1 MSVPWSSRD
10 WWIKFPKSW
19 FDWSTE
25 STVIQV
31 FIMAHMFL
39 ECESVVN
46 HRNCLRKCLIFFILL
61 SFLCCH
67 WRKHVPPK
75 KEHAASWILGSHLF
89 FHSKG
94 LVNGRMCSIT
104 GRVSHEAFIDAT
116 RYQMLLKNKNWE
128 IPIFKLKHDNT
139 WKLRKPYL

>member
-1 MSVPWSSRD
+1 
-10 WWIKFPKSW
+10 
-19 FDWSTE
+19 
-25 STVIQV
+25 
-31 FIMAHMFL
+31 
-39 ECESVVN
+39 
-46 HRNCLRKCLIFFILL
+46 
-61 SFLCCH
+61 LCCH

-75 KEHAASWILGSHLF
+75 KKNAASWILGSHLF

-116 RYQMLLKNKNWE
+116 TSRYQMLLKNKNWE